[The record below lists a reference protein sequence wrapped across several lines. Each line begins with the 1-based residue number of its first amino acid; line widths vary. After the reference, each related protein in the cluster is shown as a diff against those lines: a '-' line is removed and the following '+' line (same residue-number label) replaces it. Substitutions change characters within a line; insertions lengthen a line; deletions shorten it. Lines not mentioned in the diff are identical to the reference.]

1 MISSSHSELKE
12 QFVVGSRSFRLW
24 SGALK
29 SPATITLFVLDLLP
43 NLNKDES
50 NSCRLS
56 ISFLFGRL
64 KEAKNKDLSL
74 ALDLTMDPNN
84 LTVRIQIV
92 HDE

>member
-1 MISSSHSELKE
+1 MIFSFLVGSLTSWVSPWSAMILSSRSELKD
-12 QFVVGSRSFRLW
+12 QFVVGSRSFHLW

-56 ISFLFGRL
+56 ISFLFGR
-64 KEAKNKDLSL
+64 
-74 ALDLTMDPNN
+74 
-84 LTVRIQIV
+84 
-92 HDE
+92 